1 MCRRVLMF
9 LVVVA
14 VSLVIVLP
22 VQAAKPVPRVIGG
35 TPVVIAEMPWIVYL
49 EVGLT
54 DGMRWA
60 CGGTLIAP
68 RYVLTAAHC
77 VINKG
82 VTIPARTLTG
92 VAGRADLRGSDG
104 TPFAVTKI
112 AVHPQYSKNSEREGG
127 PYDAAILELA
137 SDLPYQPLALAG
149 TADAA
154 AFAAGVTARIAG
166 WGLTANA
173 GSASNLLLQ
182 ATLPVVGDADCAR
195 LDNISRAEAAMM
207 VCAGFSAGGIDTC
220 QGDSGGPLTS
230 VSDAGTPDPAD
241 DRTLL
246 IGIVSWGYECGAPNR
261 PGVYTRVSTLT
272 AWVTSL
278 MMGDAAAW
286 GVGGDQDPPRVEIW
300 AARAKPGGAVTFRYR
315 IGGETGPTTG
325 SITIRRTPT
334 GLVKRWLGVVA
345 AVNKPGTDYAYRWL
359 VPRWYGSGAYIW
371 CLTAKDASGNKSTM
385 ACKRLTIVEA

>member
-1 MCRRVLMF
+1 ML

-35 TPVVIAEMPWIVYL
+35 TPAAIAKMPWIVYL

-54 DGMRWA
+54 DGTRWS

-77 VINKG
+77 VIDKG

-92 VAGRADLRGSDG
+92 VAGRADLRGRDG

-112 AVHPQYSKNSEREGG
+112 AVHPRYSKNSEREGG
-127 PYDAAILELA
+127 PYDAAVLELA
-137 SDLPYQPLALAG
+137 SDLPYQPLALA
-149 TADAA
+149 TAADAA

-166 WGLTANA
+166 WGLTATG

-182 ATLPVVGDADCAR
+182 ATLPVVGDADCAWR
-195 LDNISRAEAAMM
+195 NNISRAEAAMM
-207 VCAGFSAGGIDTC
+207 VCAGLPAGGIDTC

-278 MMGDAAAW
+278 IMGGAAAS
-286 GVGGDQDPPRVEIW
+286 GVVGDQDPPRVRIW

-334 GLVKRWLGVVA
+334 GSVRRRLGVAA
-345 AVNKPGTDYAYRWL
+345 AVNKPGTVYAYRWL
-359 VPRWYGSGAYIW
+359 VPRSYGPGAYIW

>member
-1 MCRRVLMF
+1 ML

-14 VSLVIVLP
+14 ASLVIVLP
-22 VQAAKPVPRVIGG
+22 VQAAKPVPRIIGG
-35 TPVVIAEMPWIVYL
+35 TPAAITEMPWIVYL

-54 DGMRWA
+54 DDTRWS

-77 VINKG
+77 VIDKG
-82 VTIPARTLTG
+82 VTIPARTLKG

-104 TPFAVTKI
+104 TAFAVTKVT
-112 AVHPQYSKNSEREGG
+112 VHPQYSKSSEREGG

-166 WGLTANA
+166 WGLTATT
-173 GSASNLLLQ
+173 GSAANLLLQ

-207 VCAGFSAGGIDTC
+207 VCAGLPTGGIDTC

-272 AWVTSL
+272 TWATSL
-278 MMGDAAAW
+278 ITGGAAAS
-286 GVGGDQDPPRVEIW
+286 GVAGDPDPPRVRIW

-334 GLVKRWLGVVA
+334 SLVKRWLGVVA
-345 AVNKPGTDYAYRWL
+345 AVNQPGTEYAYRWL
-359 VPRWYGSGAYIW
+359 VPRSYGPGAYIW
-371 CLTAKDASGNKSTM
+371 CLTAKDASGNKSAM
-385 ACKRLTIVEA
+385 VCKRLTIVGA